1 MHQYIDV
8 GDGHRVYYEVHG
20 ARDGRPAVVLHGG
33 PGGGLQRSTLRFFDL
48 KRWRVVLFDQ
58 RGCGKSTP
66 FASTEHNTTWDLVA
80 DMELLRRA
88 VGVERW
94 TLFGG
99 SWGTTLALAYASR
112 HAKRVAAMVL
122 RGVCLMDRW
131 EQDWL
136 YKEGGASRIFP
147 AEWAKFAAGAGAGAG
162 QRKGTRKNLT
172 ALYSRRL
179 RDRRT
184 RRASAK
190 AWWGW
195 ESAIS
200 TLKPGPDNTSAK
212 QTETLSVLENH
223 YFLHNAWI
231 RPGQLLAAARKMQFP
246 VRIVQGRYDM
256 VCPPAS
262 AYALAQALPHA
273 HLTFTH
279 AGHAASEPATAAA
292 LREATDKL
300 NRQL

>member
-1 MHQYIDV
+1 MYIDV
-8 GDGHRVYYEVHG
+8 GHGHRVYYEIHG

-33 PGGGLQRSTLRFFDL
+33 PGGGLQRSALRFFDL
-48 KRWRVVLFDQ
+48 KRWRVLLFDQ

-66 FASTEHNTTWDLVA
+66 FASLDHNTTWDLVA
-80 DMELLRRA
+80 DMERLRA
-88 VGVERW
+88 VMGVERW

-112 HAKRVAAMVL
+112 HAKHVAAMVL

-136 YKEGGASRIFP
+136 YKEGGASRIYP
-147 AEWAKFAAGAGAGAG
+147 QEWAKFAAGAG
-162 QRKGTRKNLT
+162 QQPHTRKNLT

-184 RRASAK
+184 RRAAAK

-200 TLKPGPDNTSAK
+200 TLKPSPDKTTPK
-212 QTETLSVLENH
+212 QAESLAVLENH

-231 RPGQLLAAARKMQFP
+231 RPGQLLAAAHRMRFP

-256 VCPPAS
+256 VCPPA
-262 AYALAQALPHA
+262 AAAALAAALPRA
-273 HLTFTH
+273 HITFTH
-279 AGHAASEPATAAA
+279 AGHASSEPATAAA
-292 LREATDKL
+292 LRAATDHL
-300 NRQL
+300 NRMVLKNE